1 MTAAAPSPQAG
12 RARWPGSTVLAG
24 AVVLLLAASALWW
37 PPRGSA
43 PVEGLFLVVDP
54 LAQVRGDQMY
64 VPLGAWL
71 AAGVGRP
78 LRLLVVH
85 RVADV
90 PARAWQDVGLVLCP
104 DGVALGLPQEDFT
117 TVAAARRQAPQ
128 NLRPR
133 SVLVYRLAAGFAPAP
148 WITAPAR
155 TVLGDSLSL
164 AGCGAACRTG
174 GYPWRERSP
183 GRPVPKVGADP
194 YDHGPVL
201 QALALGCFDYALVR
215 EWTARR
221 WTDAGLLDPATWGMT
236 PVTAPLPDV
245 VVLVSRRWSAADRVR
260 VGERL
265 VSIGRR
271 QEAGTSAREVSALSV
286 LERLGLAG
294 FNPLLEPDFELT
306 RRQFAPDR
314 PADRP

>member
-1 MTAAAPSPQAG
+1 MTDASPSPRPG
-12 RARWPGSTVLAG
+12 RRRLPGSTALAG
-24 AVVLLLAASALWW
+24 AAVLLLAASALWW
-37 PPRGSA
+37 PPRGGA

-54 LAQVRGDQMY
+54 LAAVRGDQFY
-64 VPLGAWL
+64 APLSGWL

-78 LRLLVVH
+78 LRLLVAR

-90 PARAWQDVGLVLCP
+90 PPRAWQDVGLVLCP
-104 DGVALGLPQEDFT
+104 DGVALGLRPEEFT
-117 TVAAARRQAPQ
+117 TLAAARRQAPQ

-133 SVLVYRLAAGFAPAP
+133 SVLVHRLAAGFAAAP
-148 WITAPAR
+148 WLTAPER
-155 TVLGDSLSL
+155 TILGDSLSL
-164 AGCGAACRTG
+164 AGCGVACRPG
-174 GYPWRERSP
+174 GRPWRDRSSRRQLP
-183 GRPVPKVGADP
+183 RVGADP

-221 WTDAGLLDPATWGMT
+221 WSEAGLLDPAAWGVT
-236 PVTAPLPDV
+236 PVSAPLPDV

-260 VGERL
+260 AGERL
-265 VSIGRR
+265 VSVGRG
-271 QEAGTSAREVSALSV
+271 QEAGTGASEVSALSV

-306 RRQFAPDR
+306 RRQFAPGW

>member
-1 MTAAAPSPQAG
+1 
-12 RARWPGSTVLAG
+12 
-24 AVVLLLAASALWW
+24 
-37 PPRGSA
+37 
-43 PVEGLFLVVDP
+43 
-54 LAQVRGDQMY
+54 
-64 VPLGAWL
+64 
-71 AAGVGRP
+71 VGRP
-78 LRLLVVH
+78 LHLLVAR

-90 PARAWQDVGLVLCP
+90 PPRAWQDVGLVLCP
-104 DGVALGLPQEDFT
+104 DGVALGLPPEEFT
-117 TVAAARRQAPQ
+117 TLAAARRQAPQ

-155 TVLGDSLSL
+155 TILGDSLSL

-174 GYPWRERSP
+174 DRPWRGRSSRREAP
-183 GRPVPKVGADP
+183 RVGADP

-201 QALALGCFDYALVR
+201 QALVLGCFDYALVR

-221 WTDAGLLDPATWGMT
+221 WSDAGLLDPAAWGVA
-236 PVTAPLPDV
+236 PVSAPLPDV
-245 VVLVSRRWSAADRVR
+245 VVLVSRRWPAADRVR
-260 VGERL
+260 AGERL

-271 QEAGTSAREVSALSV
+271 QEAGTSAPEVAALSA

-306 RRQFAPDR
+306 RRQFAPGRSAER
-314 PADRP
+314 P